1 MWPGMGCDSMSPGD
15 QPPCL
20 FKFFSEIG
28 ELMRKIGIGGD
39 ILWIQISNIIN
50 MIINTIVILT
60 LFISS
65 LRDHNAKSEE
75 GGRLTLRKKVPLP
88 PLSPPTISLSKIYG
102 PSTISPP
109 LTYHSEWDERAGD
122 VPSKVKATCPWL
134 IQFSTTCRPLCR
146 SMRGEAVTRVARSKG
161 MIVDN
166 MVDEWLERYVGG
178 EWISILRLGYIH
190 RRGIHDPRSSRT
202 CTSPFPHIPPWVSLY
217 IKVEVNYT

>member
-20 FKFFSEIG
+20 FKFLSESRG
-28 ELMRKIGIGGD
+28 ADEEERNRRD
-39 ILWIQISNIIN
+39 VLWIQISNIIN
-50 MIINTIVILT
+50 VIINTVIVLT

-65 LRDHNAKSEE
+65 SPSTDKVEEE
-75 GGRLTLRKKVPLP
+75 GWWLTLRKKVPLP
-88 PLSPPTISLSKIYG
+88 PFKPPRISRSNMYG

-146 SMRGEAVTRVARSKG
+146 SMRGEAVTRVART
-161 MIVDN
+161 
-166 MVDEWLERYVGG
+166 R
-178 EWISILRLGYIH
+178 
-190 RRGIHDPRSSRT
+190 
-202 CTSPFPHIPPWVSLY
+202 
-217 IKVEVNYT
+217 